1 MGEDAVIQDTLMGF
15 SSGVHQN
22 ETARAGGLAQAIERH
37 AESVR
42 GHKRPLTSGAAS
54 LPLSDD
60 GMPLLALSESRVSFT
75 DMVLS
80 RENQEILLELVREHQ
95 RRDLLAAH
103 GLRPRRRLLLAGPS
117 GTGKTQTSE
126 ALAHALGVPLAR
138 VRLAAVV
145 SSYLGQTARHIEKIL
160 EFTRRGTWVL
170 SFDEIDMLTSDR
182 NGSDNDE
189 IRRVVTV
196 ILQELENY
204 SSDNLVVATTNHG
217 ELLDSALWRRFDE
230 ILTYKYPTQE
240 QISHL
245 LKIKLRRAKRLKVN
259 REQAARSLQGLSHA
273 QIESVCLDA
282 LRKCVLSDSEFLT
295 TADIVD
301 SAHSRRKRLKEAGQV
316 QK

>member
-15 SSGVHQN
+15 SSGVQQN
-22 ETARAGGLAQAIERH
+22 ETSRSGGLAQAIERH
-37 AESVR
+37 AGTVR
-42 GHKRPLTSGAAS
+42 GHKRPLTSGS
-54 LPLSDD
+54 TPLPLSDD
-60 GMPLLALSESRVSFT
+60 GMPLLSVSDSRVSFSE
-75 DMVLS
+75 MVLS
-80 RENQEILLELVREHQ
+80 RDNHEILLELVHEHE

-117 GTGKTQTSE
+117 GTGKTQTAE

-160 EFTRRGTWVL
+160 EFTKRGTWVL

-196 ILQELENY
+196 ILQELETY

-217 ELLDSALWRRFDE
+217 ELLDAALWRRFDE

-240 QISHL
+240 QISTL
-245 LKIKLRRAKRLKVN
+245 LKLKLRRAKRLKLN
-259 REQAARSLQGLSHA
+259 REQGARALQGLSHA
-273 QIESVCLDA
+273 QVEAVCLDA
-282 LRKCVLSDSEFLT
+282 LRRNVLRGDEYLT
-295 TADIVD
+295 TADIVEC
-301 SAHSRRKRLKEAGQV
+301 ANSRRKRLKEAGQGE
-316 QK
+316 K